1 MPRQE
6 GDVYALHPEAMIPGH
21 RVDLLVDGAAAYPA
35 MLEAIAGAT
44 REIHLETYIWEGDKT
59 GERFADALAERARAG
74 VVVRAIIDAV
84 GGFGLSETLRRRMRD
99 AGVQLVDFHP
109 VAPWRRRWNWS
120 VRDHRKVLVVDGRTA
135 FAGGLNLGDEYAP
148 REWGG
153 GAWHDV
159 HVRVIGPGV
168 REIQKEFAATF
179 RYAADA
185 DAEPVVIRR
194 DTPAVAGHARMC
206 VLASRNRRGRKR
218 IRRTH
223 YHAMKR
229 ARERI
234 WIAQAYFVPDRALRR
249 ILRNAAKRGVDVRVM
264 LPQKSDVRAVYWASR
279 ALYTRLLRWG
289 VKIFEWTP
297 TMLHA
302 KTVCV
307 DGIWSSVGSY
317 NLDWRSFLYNW
328 ELSLAL
334 VDPPTAKALEKRFEA
349 DLQSCVP
356 VEPATWTKRP
366 LWHRLLEALFYL
378 FRRWL

>member
-1 MPRQE
+1 
-6 GDVYALHPEAMIPGH
+6 VYCLHPEAMIPGH

-35 MLEAIAGAT
+35 MLESIAGAS
-44 REIHLETYIWEGDKT
+44 REIHLETYIFEGDRT
-59 GERFADALAERARAG
+59 GQRFAEALSERARAG
-74 VVVRAIIDAV
+74 VVVRVLVDAV
-84 GGFGLSETLRRRMRD
+84 GAFGLSEPMRRRMRD
-99 AGVQLVDFHP
+99 AGVQLVEFHP
-109 VAPWRRRWNWS
+109 VAPWRHRWGWG

-148 REWGG
+148 AEWGG

-159 HVRVIGPGV
+159 HLRLTGPSV
-168 REIQKEFAATF
+168 REIQKEFAAAF
-179 RYAADA
+179 RYASAE
-185 DAEPVVIRR
+185 DAEPLVIRR
-194 DTPAVAGHARMC
+194 DTPAVAGHARVQ
-206 VLASRNRRGRKR
+206 VLASRNRRGRKS
-218 IRRTH
+218 IRRN
-223 YHAMKR
+223 YYYAMKR

-279 ALYTRLLRWG
+279 AMYARLLRGG

-297 TMLHA
+297 TVLHA

-328 ELSLAL
+328 ELTLAI
-334 VDPPTAKALEKRFEA
+334 VDKTTAAALEKRFES
-349 DLQSCVP
+349 DLASCVP
-356 VEPATWTKRP
+356 VDPEGWAKRP
-366 LWHRLLEALFYL
+366 ALHRLLEGFFYL